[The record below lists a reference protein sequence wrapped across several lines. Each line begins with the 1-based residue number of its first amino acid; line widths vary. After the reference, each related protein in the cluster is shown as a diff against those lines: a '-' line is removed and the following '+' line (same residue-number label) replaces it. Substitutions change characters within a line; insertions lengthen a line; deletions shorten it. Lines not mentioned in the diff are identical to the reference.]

1 MSTRGEQSAFDS
13 ALEGYKGRLQ
23 SIKASNAIDIARR
36 IAESDDPVEEA
47 RTAVEQIVT
56 PIGIDI
62 LKDAIMHKL
71 GMKGNLKKALKNS
84 IDSVIEARKKQVEQ
98 LKGQLKDAKDR
109 ADKLA
114 RQGQN
119 SNRGAQDP
127 AGSNG
132 DAPGSATGDN
142 AGDGNPNPQP
152 DDPAA
157 GDVADQGNA
166 AAGDA
171 LSPAAQPPA
180 GQQDL
185 PESIDVDGLQTGQ
198 DVRNASSA
206 LKQRFNNL
214 TPEAQQRVQQ
224 NYADDDSVVRPGQGS
239 RSDGRLTLDDYQGNL
254 RNMQDNIENEEKA
267 GNIKP
272 QTDDAAQGN
281 PADVDANAGPNAD
294 VSTAMNDAAS
304 TRVPVNARPNAAQ
317 DQIGN
322 ADPDADG
329 VLGQGGNGLE
339 ENSRGIGS
347 SVRNL
352 VSRLQG
358 RLTQANVPNQAGDGQ
373 VPGLRAQ
380 ATSQGAPNPAGDST
394 PPASGDA
401 PNPPNPAGAAD
412 ENAALPGA
420 EGAES
425 GAGAGAGAGAESGAI
440 TGAEGAAGGAEGAA
454 GGIITGATS
463 GLEATE
469 AGLLASAPETGGLG
483 AVLAGVVGIGA
494 ALASI
499 FAPHEH
505 KKPIPPPPPNLST
518 PVLQLGI

>member
-13 ALEGYKGRLQ
+13 ALESYKGRLQ
-23 SIKASNAIDIARR
+23 SIKSSEAVDIARR

-47 RTAVEQIVT
+47 RQAVEQIVT

-84 IDSVIEARKKQVEQ
+84 LDKVIEARKKQVEQ
-98 LKGQLKDAKDR
+98 LKGQLQDAKDR
-109 ADKLA
+109 ADKLT

-119 SNRGAQDP
+119 SNRGAQDQEGAP
-127 AGSNG
+127 KG
-132 DAPGSATGDN
+132 DAADDGTGDN
-142 AGDGNPNPQP
+142 AGDGDGATDQP

-166 AAGDA
+166 AADDA

-185 PESIDVDGLQTGQ
+185 PESIDVDGLQSGQ

-214 TPEAQQRVQQ
+214 TPEAQQRVTQ
-224 NYADDDSVVRPGQGS
+224 NYADDDGVVRSGEGEGS
-239 RSDGRLTLDDYQGNL
+239 GGKLSLDDYKINL
-254 RNMQDNIENEEKA
+254 GTMQENIENEEKA

-272 QTDDAAQGN
+272 QADDAAQGN

-304 TRVPVNARPNAAQ
+304 TRVPVSARPNAAQ
-317 DQIGN
+317 DQIGD
-322 ADPDADG
+322 ADPEADG
-329 VLGQGGNGLE
+329 VLGQGANGLE
-339 ENSRGIGS
+339 DNSQGIGGV
-347 SVRNL
+347 VRNL
-352 VSRLQG
+352 ASRLQA

-380 ATSQGAPNPAGDST
+380 ATSQGAPNPAGDT
-394 PPASGDA
+394 QAPPASDTPAAPKPPTAPDEDA
-401 PNPPNPAGAAD
+401 G
-412 ENAALPGA
+412 
-420 EGAES
+420 
-425 GAGAGAGAGAESGAI
+425 GAGGEDLAGAGAGAEEGAS
-440 TGAEGAAGGAEGAA
+440 GAAGAAEAA
-454 GGIITGATS
+454 AGATS
-463 GLEATE
+463 GIEATE

-499 FAPHEH
+499 FAPHHH
-505 KKPIPPPPPNLST
+505 KEAPPPPTPNLST